1 MSWADGGFLA
11 LKAIYFEE
19 HGGPEVLEYGELP
32 DPEPGPGEALVSL
45 KAAALNRVDIWVRNG
60 WPGLK
65 LPLPHIPGSDG
76 AGEVVELGKG
86 VTEFEVGDRV
96 VIDADLS
103 CGECEFCRAGQNH
116 RCRHWNLLGE
126 TVSGTDCELIALP
139 ERNLLRI
146 PDGFGYGE
154 AAAAAL
160 VFMTAWHSLMTRGN
174 LKAGETV
181 LVVGS
186 SGGVNSASIQIAK
199 LAGAK
204 VLAVGSNGEKLALA
218 ERLGADVLINR
229 QDDPNWSKAAYLA
242 TDKRGV
248 DVVIDN
254 VGASTMISSMR
265 AARKGGRIL
274 TVGNTGGP
282 KYEFDHRYLF
292 AKHLSILGSSMAPR
306 ADFDEVMSLV
316 FAGRLQPVI
325 DKTFALKDARAA
337 HERLDAGEQMGKIV
351 LAI

>member
-1 MSWADGGFLA
+1 
-11 LKAIYFEE
+11 
-19 HGGPEVLEYGELP
+19 
-32 DPEPGPGEALVSL
+32 
-45 KAAALNRVDIWVRNG
+45 
-60 WPGLK
+60 
-65 LPLPHIPGSDG
+65 
-76 AGEVVELGKG
+76 
-86 VTEFEVGDRV
+86 
-96 VIDADLS
+96 
-103 CGECEFCRAGQNH
+103 
-116 RCRHWNLLGE
+116 
-126 TVSGTDCELIALP
+126 
-139 ERNLLRI
+139 
-146 PDGFGYGE
+146 
-154 AAAAAL
+154 
-160 VFMTAWHSLMTRGN
+160 MTRGN

-186 SGGVNSASIQIAK
+186 SGGVNTASIQIAK

-218 ERLGADVLINR
+218 ERLGADILINR

-248 DVVIDN
+248 DVVVDN
-254 VGASTMISSMR
+254 VGASSMISSMR

-306 ADFDEVMSLV
+306 ADFEKVMSLV
-316 FAGRLQPVI
+316 FAGRLHPVI
-325 DKTFALKDARAA
+325 DETFAIKDARIA
-337 HERLDAGEQMGKIV
+337 HERLEAGEQMGKIV

>member
-1 MSWADGGFLA
+1 
-11 LKAIYFEE
+11 
-19 HGGPEVLEYGELP
+19 
-32 DPEPGPGEALVSL
+32 
-45 KAAALNRVDIWVRNG
+45 
-60 WPGLK
+60 
-65 LPLPHIPGSDG
+65 
-76 AGEVVELGKG
+76 
-86 VTEFEVGDRV
+86 
-96 VIDADLS
+96 
-103 CGECEFCRAGQNH
+103 
-116 RCRHWNLLGE
+116 
-126 TVSGTDCELIALP
+126 
-139 ERNLLRI
+139 
-146 PDGFGYGE
+146 
-154 AAAAAL
+154 
-160 VFMTAWHSLMTRGN
+160 MTAWHSLMTRGN